1 MYIHIYIYIFI
12 YTIITMRV
20 FDFSLSAG
28 ESLKCS
34 WSLLCWFFPG
44 MWACVMQELLQVNL
58 KSERWLGY
66 RRLALPYQPQI
77 FPIKMAISKTKLLYF
92 PGNYATRAPISCHRC
107 VGSAL
112 SHLPQNQFDSPHGS
126 CNIISTGLYTCW
138 DFSSSLSWP
147 QHTFVWITKIQFCWS
162 RSCMATRG
170 EN

>member
-1 MYIHIYIYIFI
+1 MH
-12 YTIITMRV
+12 V

-44 MWACVMQELLQVNL
+44 MWACVMQQLLQVNL
-58 KSERWLGY
+58 KSEKVTGVSETSTSI
-66 RRLALPYQPQI
+66 PTSN
-77 FPIKMAISKTKLLYF
+77 FSIKMAISKTISKLLYF

-107 VGSAL
+107 VRSAL

-126 CNIISTGLYTCW
+126 CDIISTGLYTCW

-147 QHTFVWITKIQFCWS
+147 QHTFVWVTKIQFCWS
-162 RSCMATRG
+162 LSCMETRG